1 MNNFKKIGLTA
12 LAASLVSVSANAGE
26 MSVSGSA
33 SLGLAGYSGEKV
45 TSGNEYSMGNQL
57 TFSGSGELDNGL
69 TVSLS
74 FVLDQGDDNGTN
86 GTDADSNGGVPFDSH
101 SLKISSDA
109 MGTLTFNGEGGT
121 TTANMIDGSAAGDI
135 WDKFDGLTN
144 AVGLTNAGSVTA
156 TATAGNNSFYYSSP
170 ELMDGLTIQASF
182 EPQTATEKAGTG
194 LGLTYT
200 GVEGLTVNY
209 AEADAT
215 NSTDAL
221 SGTSTVMGFSYAIGS
236 FTAAYETMEYDV
248 DTAARDLDMDSM
260 ALTYTVNDELS
271 LTYGQEEIKRQGTD
285 TEAKYSGVSAAYTA
299 GGMTISAGMWDAKSA
314 EFDSGSHSDLEK
326 WTLGASFAF

>member
-33 SLGLAGYSGEKV
+33 SLGLAGYSGEELV
-45 TSGNEYSMGNQL
+45 SGNEYSMGNQL

-86 GTDADSNGGVPFDSH
+86 GTSADSNGGVPFDGH
-101 SLKISSDA
+101 SVKISSDA

-121 TTANMIDGSAAGDI
+121 TTSNMIDGSAAGDI

-144 AVGLTNAGSVTA
+144 AAGLTNAGSVTA
-156 TATAGNNSFYYSSP
+156 TASAGNNSFYYSSP
-170 ELMDGLTIQASF
+170 ELMDGLTIQASY
-182 EPQTATEKAGTG
+182 EPQTATEKSGTG

-215 NSTDAL
+215 NTTDAL

-299 GGMTISAGMWDAKSA
+299 GGMTISAGMWDAKA
-314 EFDSGSHSDLEK
+314 AAFDSGSHSDLEK

>member
-33 SLGLAGYSGEKV
+33 SLGLAGYSGEELV
-45 TSGNEYSMGNQL
+45 SGNEYSMGNQL

-74 FVLDQGDDNGTN
+74 FVLDQGDDKGTST
-86 GTDADSNGGVPFDSH
+86 GADDNAGVPFDSH

-144 AVGLTNAGSVTA
+144 AAGLTNTGSVTA

-170 ELMDGLTIQASF
+170 ELMDGLTIQASY
-182 EPQTATEKAGTG
+182 EPQTTTEKAGTG

-285 TEAKYSGVSAAYTA
+285 TEAKYSGISAAYTA
-299 GGMTISAGMWDAKSA
+299 GGMTISAGMWDATDA
-314 EFDSGSHSDLEK
+314 AFDDGSHSDLEK

>member
-33 SLGLAGYSGEKV
+33 SLGLAGYSGEEL

-74 FVLDQGDDNGTN
+74 FVLDQGDDKGTS
-86 GTDADSNGGVPFDSH
+86 TAADDNAGAPFDSH

-170 ELMDGLTIQASF
+170 ELMDGLTIQASY
-182 EPQTATEKAGTG
+182 EPQTTTEKAGTG

-215 NSTDAL
+215 NATDAL

-248 DTAARDLDMDSM
+248 DTDDRDLDMDSM

-299 GGMTISAGMWDAKSA
+299 GGMTISAAMQEIDNMDGTTAASQDRDRWA
-314 EFDSGSHSDLEK
+314 
-326 WTLGASFAF
+326 LGLSFAF